1 MHALRH
7 FYASVL
13 LSPGVSIKELA
24 AYLGHND
31 PGFTL
36 RTYPDLV
43 PSSFECAPTAVDA
56 GLLPPPAPPPTAC
69 RRPDH
74 DLTAADSTG

>member
-56 GLLPPPAPPPTAC
+56 VFSPHRPHH
-69 RRPDH
+69 RRP
-74 DLTAADSTG
+74 ADGLIMT